1 MQALQTEKAGHCLY
15 GSVIWSR
22 LAAVQRVMGIGRY
35 LSQAQLEFHRSD
47 RGRRLA
53 SSACLDSKSMCC
65 PYIPGYRQSGS
76 IASLART
83 TDCGANG
90 RLLGMAGL
98 SRSPVFGVSYR
109 SMRKPSAFHG
119 PEADWVGAFFG
130 KLTAASRSRCSA
142 NPRHGA
148 FCGAWASA
156 CLNRVTAFG
165 VT

>member
-1 MQALQTEKAGHCLY
+1 MQALQTEKSRRCLY
-15 GSVIWSR
+15 GSVIWCR
-22 LAAVQRVMGIGRY
+22 LAAVQRVTGIGRY

-47 RGRRLA
+47 RGGRLA
-53 SSACLDSKSMCC
+53 SSACFDWKSMHC
-65 PYIPGYRQSGS
+65 PHIPGRQRSGS
-76 IASLART
+76 TALLARM

-98 SRSPVFGVSYR
+98 SRSPLLGVGYR

-119 PEADWVGAFFG
+119 PEADWAGAFFG
-130 KLTAASRSRCSA
+130 KLSAASRSRCSA
-142 NPRHGA
+142 SPRHGA

-156 CLNRVTAFG
+156 CSNRVTAFG